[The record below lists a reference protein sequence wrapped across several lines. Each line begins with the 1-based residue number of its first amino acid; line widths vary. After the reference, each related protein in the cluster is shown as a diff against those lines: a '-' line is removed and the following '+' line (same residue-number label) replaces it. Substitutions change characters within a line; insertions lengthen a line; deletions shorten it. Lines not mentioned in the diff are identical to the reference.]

1 MRERERETA
10 ASARAAHKWRLL
22 VAFPPNFKGKGLHIF
37 LRAQKEAVA
46 FVLSSFA
53 LLEIRTQKSSVI
65 LSIHISRTFKVIGRV
80 TSSVMGA
87 KQSSQ
92 DDGRE
97 NLEALKEEIERLRKA
112 LSEEE
117 ERKKKTKREEE
128 DKKTTSKTTLSAT
141 TLQVDDR
148 ELEKRLLLQTQ
159 SDGEV
164 DSASFAS
171 QNEVDPKRICL
182 LYTSP
187 SPRDAT
193 LSRMPSSA

>member
-1 MRERERETA
+1 MAT
-10 ASARAAHKWRLL
+10 SYS
-22 VAFPPNFKGKGLHIF
+22 FPPNFKGKGLHIF
-37 LRAQKEAVA
+37 LRARKEAVA

-53 LLEIRTQKSSVI
+53 LLEIRAQKSSVI

-117 ERKKKTKREEE
+117 ERKKKTREE
-128 DKKTTSKTTLSAT
+128 DKKTSKTTSA

-171 QNEVDPKRICL
+171 QNEVDPKRIVGIIKSL
-182 LYTSP
+182 AASNMVVFSET
-187 SPRDAT
+187 DKNT
-193 LSRMPSSA
+193 LNLTEGR